1 MHVARQWAVRSH
13 CGGGGGLR
21 CCSWALA
28 SSTAKTRS
36 LEASAHRDFAKRAGG
51 SKFARGALPIIKL
64 DRVRKVLPDGRVIFE
79 KLSLQLIA
87 GAKIGVIG
95 ANGSGKTTLLRLLAG
110 VETDFEGHTWR
121 PEGLSIGVLEQEPQL
136 DNSRSV
142 IDNVMDGVTEARDLL
157 RRFDAIN
164 EHIER
169 QVLGEAPAAVGS
181 IFDKNANTMDA
192 DKSQLDMD
200 ELIDAQADVSERI
213 ETLGCWNLH
222 ALVKASM
229 EALGCPPA
237 EAMPGNLSGGQRR
250 RVALCRLLLSSPELL
265 LLDEPTN
272 HLDTASVGWLEQR
285 LAAHRGAVVCVTHD
299 RYFLD
304 NVASHILEVEG
315 GTLHTFQGNYSQYL
329 KHKAQRIDL
338 ADGNGK
344 QNAHRINNELQW
356 IRKASLCAGK
366 VPQARQR
373 QYERLLQEK
382 DVERDAQL
390 IQAGAIAIVPGPRLG
405 SRVLNVESLSKAYG
419 KSRLFQE
426 LSLTLPPGAVMGVIG
441 PNGVGKSTLIKI
453 IAGEETADAGTLTLG
468 STVVLGH
475 VNQSRH
481 GLDPLKSV
489 YEEISQG
496 LDLLDLGGGRT
507 VSMRQY
513 VATFNLRGPTQEK
526 LVSKLSGGER
536 GRVHLAKTLR
546 DGCNF
551 LLLDEP
557 SNDLDVDTLR
567 SLEEAIRSFAG
578 SAVIV
583 SHDRWF
589 LDRVCDCTLAFDAG
603 GSVEFFEGNVSSYYA
618 WRDGRTRKEDALKL
632 SAAEAP
638 SADTAETLG

>member
-110 VETDFEGHTWR
+110 VETDFEGLIWR

-142 IDNVMDGVTEARDLL
+142 IDNVMDGVTAARDLL

-453 IAGEETADAGTLTLG
+453 IAGEQTADAGTLTLG

-496 LDLLDLGGGRT
+496 LDLLDLGGEASLPPT
-507 VSMRQY
+507 HSNTHVLSRQ
-513 VATFNLRGPTQEK
+513 AL
-526 LVSKLSGGER
+526 L
-536 GRVHLAKTLR
+536 TLPA
-546 DGCNF
+546 N
-551 LLLDEP
+551 
-557 SNDLDVDTLR
+557 
-567 SLEEAIRSFAG
+567 
-578 SAVIV
+578 
-583 SHDRWF
+583 
-589 LDRVCDCTLAFDAG
+589 
-603 GSVEFFEGNVSSYYA
+603 
-618 WRDGRTRKEDALKL
+618 
-632 SAAEAP
+632 
-638 SADTAETLG
+638 